1 MIPLSGQSL
10 SFSFQGV
17 EAKASHFNGFSESF
31 LFQGLAASFLK
42 KGRSEKA
49 SAGNGG
55 SHNGPPWALWHLF
68 ETMTKL
74 EFETE
79 ILKRLQD
86 EVGEKYHFD
95 IQDIRKNNNV
105 VLRGLLVTYE
115 GGNIAPTIYLDYF
128 YTRLF
133 TEKMT
138 WNDII
143 QEIVAILR
151 RECTGRKVDLSFF
164 EKFETVEER
173 ICYKLINA
181 ERNEELLKEIP
192 FIPFLDL
199 AICFYVPY
207 SSEMTGEGSILIRN
221 AHLDLW
227 GANVS
232 QVWSAAKKNT
242 TRLMPSECEPMD
254 AILSQIVK
262 TEGELSEV
270 KDLQMLVLS
279 NAKHVF
285 GATVIL
291 YENLL
296 TGMAERMQESFY
308 ILPCSIHEVIILPR
322 RGEECVAELK
332 EMIRNVNATEVSTQE
347 ILSDN
352 LYFYDKKA
360 NRLQIVV

>member
-1 MIPLSGQSL
+1 
-10 SFSFQGV
+10 
-17 EAKASHFNGFSESF
+17 
-31 LFQGLAASFLK
+31 
-42 KGRSEKA
+42 
-49 SAGNGG
+49 
-55 SHNGPPWALWHLF
+55 
-68 ETMTKL
+68 MTKK

-79 ILKRLQD
+79 LLERLQD
-86 EVGEKYHFD
+86 EVGGKYHFV
-95 IQDIRKNNNV
+95 IQDILKNNNV

-115 GGNIAPTIYLDYF
+115 GGNIAPTIYLDDY

-133 TEKMT
+133 TETMS

-143 QEIVAILR
+143 QEIAEILR
-151 RECTGRKVDLSFF
+151 RDCTGSKADLSFF
-164 EKFETVEER
+164 EKFETVEDR

-221 AHLDLW
+221 AHLDFW
-227 GANVS
+227 GASVS
-232 QVWSAAKKNT
+232 QVWSAAKRNT
-242 TRLMPSECEPMD
+242 TRLMPSECESMENL
-254 AILSQIVK
+254 LSQVLK
-262 TEGELSEV
+262 TEEGMRDAR
-270 KDLQMLVLS
+270 DLQMLVLS

-296 TGMAERMQESFY
+296 PDMAERMEESFY
-308 ILPCSIHEVIILPR
+308 ILPCSIHEVILLPR
-322 RGEECVAELK
+322 RGEESVAALK

-352 LYFYDKKA
+352 LYFYDRKA
-360 NRLQIVV
+360 KRLQIVV